1 MKIGMVGLGRMGM
14 NMARRLLRGGH
25 QVAAWNRSLDKTAE
39 LGREGGEVCHTL
51 AELVEKLPDRKVVW
65 LMLPAGPV
73 VEACLAELR
82 NLLPA
87 GALIVEGGNS
97 FYKDDLRRA
106 AELAGSGLSY
116 VDAGVSGGIWG
127 LEKGYCTMVGGAESD
142 FAHLEPVLRT
152 LAPPGG
158 YLHCGPVGAGHF
170 VKMIHNGIEY
180 GMMQAYAEGFAL
192 LEASP
197 YGQGLDYAELSR
209 LWNQGSVVRSWL
221 LELLERAFAADPRL
235 AELQGYVEDS
245 GEGRWTVQQAV
256 ESGVSAP
263 VITAALFRRFESRHD
278 NAFENRLLAALRRE
292 FGGHAV
298 KGAGNERG

>member
-25 QVAAWNRSLDKTAE
+25 QVAAWNRSLDKTEE
-39 LGREGGEVCHTL
+39 LGREGGEVCRTL
-51 AELVEKLPDRKVVW
+51 AELVAALPEPKVVW
-65 LMLPAGPV
+65 LMLPAGV
-73 VEACLAELR
+73 VDAHLAQLR
-82 NLLPA
+82 ELLPA
-87 GALIVEGGNS
+87 GSLIVEGGNS
-97 FYKDDLRRA
+97 YYKDDLRRG
-106 AELAGSGLSY
+106 AELAGTGIAY
-116 VDAGVSGGIWG
+116 ADAGVSGGIWG
-127 LEKGYCTMVGGAESD
+127 LEKGYCTMVGGTVAD
-142 FAHLEPVLRT
+142 FARIEPLLQT

-158 YLHCGPVGAGHF
+158 YLHCGPLGAGHF

-180 GMMQAYAEGFAL
+180 GMMQAYGEGFAL

-197 YGQGLDYAELSR
+197 YGQELNYAELSH

-235 AELQGYVEDS
+235 TELQGHVDDS

-298 KGAGNERG
+298 KGGGDERG

>member
-25 QVAAWNRSLDKTAE
+25 QVAAWNRNSDKTEE
-39 LGREGGEVCHTL
+39 LGREGGEVCYSL
-51 AELVEKLPDRKVVW
+51 AELVAALPERKVVW
-65 LMLPAGPV
+65 LMLPAGV
-73 VEACLAELR
+73 VDEYLAQLLG
-82 NLLPA
+82 LLPA
-87 GALIVEGGNS
+87 GALLVEGGNS
-97 FYKDDLRRA
+97 YYKDDLRRA
-106 AELAGSGLSY
+106 AELAGTGIAY

-127 LEKGYCTMVGGAESD
+127 LEKGYCTMVGGARSD
-142 FAHLEPVLRT
+142 FEYLEPVLRT

-158 YLHCGPVGAGHF
+158 YLHCGVVGAGHF

-180 GMMQAYAEGFAL
+180 GMMQAYGEGFAL

-197 YGQGLDYAELSR
+197 FGKDLNYAELSH

-221 LELLERAFAADPRL
+221 LELLERAFAADPKL
-235 AELQGYVEDS
+235 SELQGYVDDS

-263 VITAALFRRFESRHD
+263 VITAALFRRFESRNE
-278 NAFENRLLAALRRE
+278 NAFENRLLAALRKE

-298 KGAGNERG
+298 KGGGDGRK